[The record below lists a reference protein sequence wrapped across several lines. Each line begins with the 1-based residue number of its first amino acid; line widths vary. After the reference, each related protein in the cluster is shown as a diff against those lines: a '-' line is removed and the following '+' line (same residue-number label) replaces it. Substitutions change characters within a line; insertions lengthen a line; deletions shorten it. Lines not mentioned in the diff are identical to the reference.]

1 MDVWLGAETGLLKG
15 VSVSRKQ
22 AVNFSSSGGAIRLS
36 REQEVRALCW
46 GGAGETEV
54 LVGQADGIVRTFS
67 TEKGAFTASRR
78 CGEAG
83 EGCFSGL
90 LALGPALATCTEKGA
105 VRVWKEDGDE
115 AVTEVRAG
123 GHVSRMRQSPVD
135 PHRVATGG
143 KENPLKIWDLENPD
157 KPVFSAK
164 NLRDTYLD
172 LRQPHWVRDMAFLPE
187 SDKVVTC
194 TSYHQVHIFD
204 PSSPRRRPVLE
215 AVFGEYP
222 LTALSLP
229 ADGLTVAVANTQ
241 GQMALLDLRK
251 GMVRGVLKGATGSVR
266 ALQCHPSLPLIAS
279 CSLDRFLRIHSL
291 QDRKLQHKVYLKS
304 RLNCLLFSSS
314 DPNTEAPPLK
324 VKEEEEEEDEVWDA
338 MEYVHERGGVH
349 EEEEVNEEDRSVD
362 KEDESVQEDEVQEED
377 RSVDKE
383 EVQDVAVKTKRKT
396 EAKDQKKRKKRKKG
410 QD

>member
-22 AVNFSSSGGAIRLS
+22 AVNFSSSG

-67 TEKGAFTASRR
+67 TEKGAFTISRR

-123 GHVSRMRQSPVD
+123 GHVKPSG

-241 GQMALLDLRK
+241 GQM
-251 GMVRGVLKGATGSVR
+251 GATGSVR

-279 CSLDRFLRIHSL
+279 CGLDRFLRIHSL

-362 KEDESVQEDEVQEED
+362 KEDRSVDKEDESVQEDEVQEDEEDEVQEED